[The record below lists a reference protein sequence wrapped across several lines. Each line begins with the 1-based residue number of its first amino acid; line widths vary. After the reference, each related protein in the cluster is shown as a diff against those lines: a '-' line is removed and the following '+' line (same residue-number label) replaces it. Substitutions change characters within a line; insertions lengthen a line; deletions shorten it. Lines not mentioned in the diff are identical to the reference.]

1 MEPFYHKLL
10 IKMNSR
16 VLTFLAWSVYQNWEK
31 NTRVSHRTFWNKKI
45 FTIESRTPMLI
56 TNTILNQ

>member
-1 MEPFYHKLL
+1 
-10 IKMNSR
+10 MNSG
-16 VLTFLAWSVYQNWEK
+16 VLYRTFLARRVYQNWEK
-31 NTRVSHRTFWNKKI
+31 NTRVSHRIFWNKKI